1 MSFLNVNV
9 EQRPHFLELK
19 FRLWTLLF
27 MDLWHAN
34 YMNFFSIIKRVFV
47 VNQEV
52 GNEKVEKLYDII
64 KHIYSIKSGMFS
76 WIDLYLE

>member
-1 MSFLNVNV
+1 
-9 EQRPHFLELK
+9 
-19 FRLWTLLF
+19 
-27 MDLWHAN
+27 
-34 YMNFFSIIKRVFV
+34 VFV